1 LAIRIKRADLEAIK
15 KHGEQTYPHEC
26 CGFLIGASDE
36 GTNVLHQIFA
46 AENEWPDQPATTAP
60 EVATRPSAQPG
71 EGVAASTATETPA
84 EASGAT
90 KVESQ
95 RNRYLITPEQ
105 WKRADAH
112 ARKHGLGIVGYYHSH
127 PDHPAAPSGFDLDH
141 SCWPGE
147 SYIIVSI
154 QQGRAADINSFTKP
168 DYSQF
173 EKEAIL
179 VED

>member
-1 LAIRIKRADLEAIK
+1 MAIKIKRSDLEGIK
-15 KHGEQTYPHEC
+15 QHGEKTYPHEC
-26 CGFLIGASDE
+26 CGFLIGASQDGINILGE
-36 GTNVLHQIFA
+36 IFP
-46 AENEWPDQPATTAP
+46 AENEWPDAT
-60 EVATRPSAQPG
+60 
-71 EGVAASTATETPA
+71 ASS
-84 EASGAT
+84 EASVTAGGTAGPT
-90 KVESQ
+90 QAKVESQ

-112 ARKHGLGIVGYYHSH
+112 ARHLGLGIIGYYHSH

-168 DYSQF
+168 DYTHF
-173 EKEAIL
+173 EKEEIV